1 MLPAAILLAAVT
13 QAAVTPAAIVTP
25 APAGSPW
32 SAERVVALRRDLD
45 ALLGGAG
52 LRGAHVGV
60 YAIDATTGAPLYAH
74 NAGDDFQPAST
85 LKLLVGSAA
94 LERLRPGYRF
104 RTTADAEA
112 PDGQTQRLVLRG
124 GGDPFLSVADLDAA
138 AAAAAK
144 AGPYLF
150 GTQWLADDS
159 HFDRRPYPE
168 GWTWDDFP
176 EDYAARISAVTFEEN
191 VLHVHVTPGSSAG
204 APAQATSQP
213 VDDVERPS
221 TTSPVDQCY
230 DASTVRVAATTGA
243 AGSESTLDVMRSLG
257 NCNVLVGSIPLDSA
271 GETVDVAV
279 KDPPAYAAAY
289 LARRSRELLHSPGP
303 SQRGDAT
310 PSDDSAAAVTSFAGN
325 GLPVGSVFWT
335 HDSEPLREWLGPLFW
350 IPSDN
355 LVAETLL
362 KELGFAAGGKP
373 GTTDKGIAY
382 EKTWLQGI
390 GVDPATVTLADGS
403 GLSQYD
409 RITPRDLVAILAHD
423 WSGPNRALILASL
436 PVGGA
441 RGTIEGI
448 AGTPAAGR
456 VFAKTGSMS
465 HVRGLAGYLAPRRH
479 GAVIFAF
486 SVDDWIGRYPAL
498 AAVRAAVLSRIVED

>member
-1 MLPAAILLAAVT
+1 MLPAAVLLAAG
-13 QAAVTPAAIVTP
+13 TPAAIVTP
-25 APAGSPW
+25 APAGAPW
-32 SAERVVALRRDLD
+32 SAERVGALRRDLD
-45 ALLGGAG
+45 ALLAGAG

-60 YAIDATTGAPLYAH
+60 YAIDAATGAPLYAH

-94 LERLRPGYRF
+94 LERLGPDYRF
-104 RTTADAEA
+104 RTSADAEA

-124 GGDPFLSVADLDAA
+124 GGDPFLGVADLDAA

-144 AGPYLF
+144 AGPYQF

-159 HFDRRPYPE
+159 HFDAQPYPE

-191 VLHVHVTPGSSAG
+191 VLHLHVLPGASAG
-204 APAQATSQP
+204 APVQATSLP
-213 VDDVERPS
+213 VDDVKPTS
-221 TTSPVDQCY
+221 TTFPLERCY
-230 DASTVRVAATTGA
+230 DASTVRVDAKTGA
-243 AGSESTLDVMRSLG
+243 AGSESTLDVVRSPG
-257 NCNVLVGSIPLDSA
+257 NCNVLVGSVPLDSP
-271 GETVDVAV
+271 GESIDVAV
-279 KDPPAYAAAY
+279 KDPPGYAVTY
-289 LARRSRELLHSPGP
+289 LARRSREPLAASGRAP
-303 SQRGDAT
+303 RGDVSPDVGAIR
-310 PSDDSAAAVTSFAGN
+310 PAGN
-325 GLPVGSVFWT
+325 FVPVGIVFWS
-335 HDSEPLREWLGPLFW
+335 HDSEPLRAWLGPLFW

-362 KELGFAAGGKP
+362 KELGFATGGKP

-423 WSGPNRALILASL
+423 WSGRNRDLILASL

-498 AAVRAAVLSRIVED
+498 AALRAAVLSRIVDD